1 MHTTRF
7 WNKKSLKIAKG
18 LIRIRKRRRTDN
30 TMIKR
35 KTTEGQTT
43 DLQIRIRKSKNRQ
56 HNDQKKKDQRT
67 NNDI

>member
-7 WNKKSLKIAKG
+7 WNKKSLKISKG
-18 LIRIRKRRRTDN
+18 VIRIRKRRRTDN